1 METTTGCRLL
11 DLHDPV
17 QSTAIPLAVL
27 YPAVAPERTLR
38 FGPYALDLAPD
49 APPVGAALPLI
60 VLSHGNGG
68 TPWAYRDLAKHL
80 ARAGFVVALPEHPGN
95 SRTDNRLAGTA
106 TNLAN
111 RPRHLSLTLDA
122 VLADP
127 ILEPHLAPTA
137 VAVVGHSIGAYTALA
152 LAGGKP
158 WAAPHETPD
167 HQPHPVPVT
176 PDPRL
181 RALVLLTP
189 AAFWFPA
196 DSLHDVRLPIL
207 LRSGEKDAITPP
219 SHAETI
225 QRVVSDPS
233 LVDHAVLP
241 GAGHFSVMSPFP
253 PEMVRPDF
261 PPSQDPAGCDRL
273 ALQPTLFADITA
285 FLQRTLAHP

>member
-1 METTTGCRLL
+1 MDMSTGCRLL

-49 APPVGAALPLI
+49 APPTGEALPLV

-80 ARAGFVVALPEHPGN
+80 ARSGFVVALPEHPGN
-95 SRTDNRLAGTA
+95 SRSDNRLAGTA
-106 TNLAN
+106 ANLAN

-127 ILEPHLAPTA
+127 VLQPHLAPTA
-137 VAVVGHSIGAYTALA
+137 VAAIGHSIGSYTALA
-152 LAGGKP
+152 QAGGKP

-167 HQPHPVPVT
+167 GQPHPVSVT

-189 AAFWFPA
+189 AAFWFPP
-196 DSLHDVRLPIL
+196 DNLREVRVPIL
-207 LRSGEKDAITPP
+207 LRSSEKDAITPP
-219 SHAETI
+219 SHAEAI
-225 QRVVSDPS
+225 HRGVADPS
-233 LVDHAVLP
+233 LVDHKVLP

-273 ALQPTLFADITA
+273 ALQPTLFADIAA
-285 FLQRTLAHP
+285 FLNRTLAHS